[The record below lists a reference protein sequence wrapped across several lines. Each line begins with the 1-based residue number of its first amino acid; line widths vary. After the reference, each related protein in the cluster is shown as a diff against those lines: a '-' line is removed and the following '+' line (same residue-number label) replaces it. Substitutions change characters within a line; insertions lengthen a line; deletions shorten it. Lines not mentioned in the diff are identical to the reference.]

1 MTVDKFIDHVLEMNG
16 FQLQALVAA
25 EEMSELTKELSKYAR
40 GLGNRENIAEELA
53 DVVLCLREMC
63 KVFDIEDLEIEQRIR
78 NKIDRYFKV
87 EDKDRKDRKKA

>member
-1 MTVDKFIDHVLEMNG
+1 MTVDKFIDNVLKKNG

-40 GLGNRENIAEELA
+40 GLGNREHIAEELA

-63 KVFDIEDLEIEQRIR
+63 KVFDIDTLEIEQRIKY
-78 NKIDRYFKV
+78 KIDLYFKA
-87 EDKDRKDRKKA
+87 EDKDRKKG

>member
-1 MTVDKFIDHVLEMNG
+1 MTVDKFIDNVLKKNG

-40 GLGNRENIAEELA
+40 GLGNREHIAEELA

-63 KVFDIEDLEIEQRIR
+63 KVFDIDTLEIEQRIKD
-78 NKIDRYFKV
+78 KIDRYF
-87 EDKDRKDRKKA
+87 EDEGKN